1 MSGSAPDFTLLVTCH
16 FEEKSIDEFYR
27 RMRDTLESTGRSYE
41 IVMVND
47 GSTDGTWE
55 RLKAIYNADPKVT
68 AVMDFFK
75 NAGQQAAITAALCE
89 ARGKSVI
96 LMDSDL
102 QLAPEELPLL
112 IAKYDEG
119 YDLVSGYRENRRDS
133 LFRVLPSKLANMI
146 MRRVS
151 KSTLSDFGCTYKIYN
166 AALIHAF
173 GYGPRHVF
181 SNVDAIAALQRYCE
195 VPVTHYPRKYG
206 KSGWTFTKLWRYNMD
221 NFVLLTQYPFQLLGL
236 FCIFASGLFLL
247 RIVAG
252 FYTDFQV
259 LDQVSNGLILNSVAF
274 AMLFILSVL
283 ALMGEFTL
291 RCFAALRKAPAYAIR
306 EKLSRH
312 DDLKAGE

>member
-1 MSGSAPDFTLLVTCH
+1 MSESHAPEFTMLVTCY

-27 RMRDTLESTGRSYE
+27 RVRDTLEATGRTYE
-41 IVMVND
+41 IILVND

-55 RLKAIYNADPKVT
+55 RLKAIYAGDDKVT
-68 AVMDFFK
+68 AVIDFFK
-75 NAGQQAAITAALCE
+75 NAGQQAAATAAMCE
-89 ARGKSVI
+89 ARGQAVI

-102 QLAPEELPLL
+102 QLAPEELPKL

-133 LFRVLPSKLANMI
+133 LFRILPSKLANVI
-146 MRRVS
+146 MRRAS
-151 KSTLSDFGCTYKIYN
+151 KSTLTDFGCTYKIYN
-166 AALIHAF
+166 AALIRAF
-173 GYGPRHVF
+173 NYGPRHVF

-195 VPVTHYPRKYG
+195 VPVTHHPRKYG

-236 FCIFASGLFLL
+236 FCIFASGLFLV
-247 RIVAG
+247 RILAG
-252 FYTDFQV
+252 FFTEFQV
-259 LDQVSNGLILNSVAF
+259 LNEVTNGLVLNTVAF
-274 AMLFILSVL
+274 SLLFILSVL

-291 RCFAALRKAPAYAIR
+291 RCFAALRKAPFYAVR

-312 DDLKAGE
+312 G